1 MEDCASHVPAFLIFN
16 FALAVMLPASIT
28 ALIATLSKLPG
39 VGPRSAER
47 IALHLVQ
54 TDPAVVKLLA
64 ETMRQAREHI
74 RFCETCG
81 ALTEKSPCSTCTD
94 TRRDAAMVCVVE
106 RAVDILSVEKSGTY
120 RGKFHVLGGKIS
132 PLDGVGPEDLRIADL
147 EERLTLEPIKEIII
161 ALGTDVEGDATSNY
175 LAKRLTRSGL
185 KISRIAYGLPAGSGL
200 EYADELT
207 LNRALEGRRE
217 MF

>member
-1 MEDCASHVPAFLIFN
+1 MPLPEPIVSLTA
-16 FALAVMLPASIT
+16 ALA
-28 ALIATLSKLPG
+28 KLPG

-54 TDPAVVKLLA
+54 AEPAVVQHLA
-64 ETMRQAREHI
+64 ETILTARERI

-81 ALTEKSPCSTCTD
+81 ALTEISPCATCTD
-94 TRRDAAMVCVVE
+94 SRRDATLVCVVE
-106 RAVDILSVEKSGTY
+106 RAVDILSVEKSGTF

-132 PLDGVGPEDLRIADL
+132 PLDGVEPDDLRIGEL
-147 EERLTLEPIKEIII
+147 EKRLATEPVREIII

-175 LAKRLTRSGL
+175 LAKRLARSGL
-185 KISRIAYGLPAGSGL
+185 KISRIGFGLPAGSGL
-200 EYADELT
+200 EFADELT

-217 MF
+217 ML